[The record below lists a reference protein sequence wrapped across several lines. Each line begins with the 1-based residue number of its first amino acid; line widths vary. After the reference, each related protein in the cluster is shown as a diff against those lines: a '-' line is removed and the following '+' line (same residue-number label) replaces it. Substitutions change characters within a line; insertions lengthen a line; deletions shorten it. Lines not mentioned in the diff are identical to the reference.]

1 MENNFELIRQWADN
15 KGIFLNSTSE
25 KQFLKLSEEV
35 GELANG
41 LLKNNEAEIIDAIGD
56 CVVVLT
62 NIAALKGLKIED
74 CIQSAYDVI
83 SKRKGAMVNGAFVK
97 EG

>member
-62 NIAALKGLKIED
+62 NIAAMKGLKIED

-83 SKRKGAMVNGAFVK
+83 SKRKGTMVNGAFVK